1 MKIFKLIKNK
11 LKKSKQIS
19 IAQGRPADTLL
30 ITLNKCEE
38 LKSQRNKIIEIL
50 LRESP
55 KYQRFIES
63 NYPDYFS
70 NRK

>member
-11 LKKSKQIS
+11 FKKSKQIS
-19 IAQGRPADTLL
+19 IMQGRSTDTLL

-55 KYQRFIES
+55 KYQRFIEL
-63 NYPDYFS
+63 NYPDYF
-70 NRK
+70 NNKK

>member
-11 LKKSKQIS
+11 FKKSKQIL
-19 IAQGRPADTLL
+19 ITQGRPTDTVL

-55 KYQRFIES
+55 KYQRFIEL

>member
-38 LKSQRNKIIEIL
+38 LKSQRNKIIKIL

-55 KYQRFIES
+55 KYQRFIEL
-63 NYPDYFS
+63 NYPDYF
-70 NRK
+70 NNKK